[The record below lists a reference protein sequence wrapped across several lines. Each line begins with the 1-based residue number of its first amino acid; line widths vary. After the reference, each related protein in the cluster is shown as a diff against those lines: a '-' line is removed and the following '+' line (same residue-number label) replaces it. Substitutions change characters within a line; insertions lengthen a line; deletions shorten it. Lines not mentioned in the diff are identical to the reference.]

1 MQVVNVPQPQTP
13 YNFSKAAVRHMARSL
28 AVEWAHNKIRVN
40 CISPGYVLT
49 NLTKGTSATQQR
61 MSKANQQSSLMPTLF
76 SEMNGSTESPW
87 VEWLIPPTSRVLSS
101 TLVLM
106 LVSTLLDL
114 SWSLMVD
121 TLLFRVFDDYT
132 SREQECQMS
141 NMYRK

>member
-1 MQVVNVPQPQTP
+1 
-13 YNFSKAAVRHMARSL
+13 
-28 AVEWAHNKIRVN
+28 
-40 CISPGYVLT
+40 
-49 NLTKGTSATQQR
+49 

-76 SEMNGSTESPW
+76 YEMNGSTESLW
-87 VEWLIPPTSRVLSS
+87 DEWLTHPTSRVLSS
-101 TLVLM
+101 TSVLM

-121 TLLFRVFDDYT
+121 TLLFRVIDDYT